1 MACPTFTVTVKDV
14 KAALAKVKKAIA
26 EAKGS
31 FSGDETKGSYSVSGD
46 GFISGS
52 YTIKGSYTVTDKNI
66 AITND
71 ITAENPRLVTCKAV
85 EDKVKAWLK

>member
-26 EAKGS
+26 DAKGS

-46 GFISGS
+46 GFISGA
-52 YTIKGSYTVTDKNI
+52 YTIKAPTPSPTRTSRSR
-66 AITND
+66 T
-71 ITAENPRLVTCKAV
+71 TSPRRILSSSPARRSRTR
-85 EDKVKAWLK
+85 